1 MLTTTIVVILIS
13 MMTPETNGDINVDET
28 TTIVVILISMMTPET
43 NGDINVDD
51 NDSSDTDLRDDSRD
65 KR

>member
-1 MLTTTIVVILIS
+1 

-28 TTIVVILISMMTPET
+28 TTIVVILISVMTPKT
-43 NGDINVDD
+43 NGDISVDD
-51 NDSSDTDLRDDSRD
+51 NDSSDTDLHDDSRD